1 MYTMNNYNDP
11 RMNNTR
17 VVGNEFAND
26 DSYQYKQ
33 EVARTLESFA
43 AGGDF
48 MSNMMNIYRDQTSRN
63 QLVGELSALEG
74 STVLSD
80 STATMSPY
88 FANFGE
94 RLEQLTENTLNS
106 IARESLLASYQPIEA
121 YAPLFLKKR
130 WVDCVYD
137 AALMAE
143 IPTSPILNFGYEFR
157 YIVDP
162 ATGAEY
168 RMPDVHF
175 NDEVMAQL
183 WDAATGQNID
193 QNVAIAMPMAGALNL
208 LNETYVPGFV
218 PTYGNKLTQ
227 DLGICKVEGSYKGET
242 VTVTKTVKV
251 DMMVNG
257 FPKAEF
263 TYHEVDTDGSVTG
276 TKGKVIRSA
285 TDVIHG
291 TVDFDHGTISLAS
304 VNGATPAADE
314 VEGEEKFYITAVYL
328 CGKLSNINNE
338 RALDVRRKVERIQHV
353 MPESGPRFN
362 TSIRIEEVQDAMSA
376 GNIDLIADQTD
387 MMGRCLAE
395 FSDFDV
401 RRFLKTSFEVQEQA
415 AAGPFGY
422 EKCVFRG
429 GFDMLPYH
437 GYNQNITNNM
447 VDLKYYFD
455 QLLIDLGNV
464 VKEEQVMFVA
474 ICHPSL
480 MRELNENVRWVTN
493 NQGTEIGGIRLK
505 YDYGVSTSMGFPVHF
520 ITTFY
525 ARPEEGIRIIML
537 PMRND
542 LMTFKRYVYSVAID
556 KGYRNNWAPL
566 TPNIMATQRTST
578 FEVLPVQGLFE
589 IAQIGRFSPSTLD
602 RAQDTRPNKPS
613 WQA

>member
-1 MYTMNNYNDP
+1 MYNMNNHNDP
-11 RMNNTR
+11 RMQNTR

-26 DSYQYKQ
+26 DSFQYKQ
-33 EVARTLESFA
+33 DVRRTLESFNA
-43 AGGDF
+43 AG
-48 MSNMMNIYRDQTSRN
+48 NMMGNLMNLYGDQTSRN
-63 QLVGELSALEG
+63 QLIGELTALES

-80 STATMSPY
+80 PVAMQSPFFSNY
-88 FANFGE
+88 AD
-94 RLEQLTENTLNS
+94 RLEQLAENTLNQ

-175 NDEVMAQL
+175 NDELMEQL
-183 WDAATGQNID
+183 WDAATGLNID
-193 QNVAIAMPMAGALNL
+193 RNVAITMPMAAEVSL
-208 LNETYVPGFV
+208 LSDTYVPGFV
-218 PTYGNKLTQ
+218 PSYGNKLNQ
-227 DLGICKVEGSYKGET
+227 DLGICKVKALYKGAE
-242 VTVTKTVKV
+242 VEISKVVKV
-251 DMMVNG
+251 DMMFNG
-257 FPKAEF
+257 FPNAVF
-263 TYHEVDTDGSVTG
+263 TYHEQDAEGNIVRSVSDTIH
-276 TKGKVIRSA
+276 GKVN
-285 TDVIHG
+285 
-291 TVDFDHGTISLAS
+291 FDAGTIHLSS
-304 VNGATPAADE
+304 VNGADDSAD
-314 VEGEEKFYITAVYL
+314 VAGEEKLYITEVYL

-338 RALDVRRKVERIQHV
+338 RSLDVRRKVERIQHV

-401 RRFLKTSFEVQEQA
+401 RRFLKSSFEMQEAA

-422 EKCVFRG
+422 EKCVFRA
-429 GFDMLPYH
+429 GFDAVPYQGYVNNVSNYLTDLP
-437 GYNQNITNNM
+437 
-447 VDLKYYFD
+447 LYFD
-455 QLLIDLGNV
+455 KLLIELGNV

-480 MRELNENVRWVTN
+480 MRELNSDVRWITQ

-505 YDYGVSTSMGFPVHF
+505 YDYGIKNTLGTTVHF

-525 ARPEEGIRIIML
+525 AKPEEGIRVIML

-542 LMTFKRYVYSVAID
+542 LITFKRYIYSVAID

-578 FEVLPVQGLFE
+578 FEVLPIQGLFE
-589 IAQIGRFSPSTLD
+589 VAQIPMFSPQSLD
-602 RAQDTRPNKPS
+602 RAHVDEVRPVKPS
-613 WQA
+613 WQV